1 MHREARGR
9 AAVWSVHDGDRTQH
23 PCMRK
28 RQERED
34 IIMGE
39 AALGRQ
45 LVARIHQALIARRVA
60 RPFLHAV
67 DVRRPTAD
75 DSQSAHPCGTVVS
88 TRAGRARAHLD
99 EVQEAGHGQRL
110 GRGHAD
116 HQRAAIL
123 PSHKELSPIDHTR
136 PLHRRVKLSQPTPKG
151 GRVWYRRMMRW
162 TRIALAVLVAA
173 GALATPYAAGQLAQE
188 GGAAAA
194 QLRLRRRGPSRPET
208 SQV

>member
-75 DSQSAHPCGTVVS
+75 DSQSAHPGGTVVS

-136 PLHRRVKLSQPTPKG
+136 PLHRRVKLSLPTPKG
-151 GRVWYRRMMRW
+151 GRQAHDAGDSNCPGSARRGGRPGDSVCGWTACAGRW
-162 TRIALAVLVAA
+162 GRR
-173 GALATPYAAGQLAQE
+173 
-188 GGAAAA
+188 GAAAA
-194 QLRLRRRGPSRPET
+194 AETRP
-208 SQV
+208 VAA